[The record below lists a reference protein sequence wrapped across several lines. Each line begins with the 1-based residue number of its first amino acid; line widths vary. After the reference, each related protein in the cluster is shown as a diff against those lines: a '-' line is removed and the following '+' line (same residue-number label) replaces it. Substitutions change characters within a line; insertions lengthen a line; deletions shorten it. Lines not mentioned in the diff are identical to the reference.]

1 MFLFDIR
8 VFVKYFLSIGNAMKC
23 VVMCMDSYCATL
35 IFSLHLKIATKKPK
49 KRKISYN
56 QNLFVIKENGRKT
69 NCHN

>member
-1 MFLFDIR
+1 MFLIDIR
-8 VFVKYFLSIGNAMKC
+8 VFVKYFLSIGNALKC

-35 IFSLHLKIATKKPK
+35 IFFTSSKNSKKKK

>member
-1 MFLFDIR
+1 MFLIDIR

-35 IFSLHLKIATKKPK
+35 IFSLHLKIAKKK
-49 KRKISYN
+49 WKISYN